1 MSNIVER
8 LEKFAEEMKD
18 WETRKTTVL
27 GVEIAK
33 LPPKGGKMVLALK
46 ITPTDE
52 EGKQLKRKAL
62 FITNLDQWEAMKNV
76 FNDEKALELMEA
88 IEEMRTKGEPEKTDD
103 TEEKEE
109 VFKL

>member
-1 MSNIVER
+1 MSNLIER

-33 LPPKGGKMVLALK
+33 LPPKGDRINLALK

-52 EGKQLKRKAL
+52 EGKVLKRKAM
-62 FITNLDQWEAMKNV
+62 FVTNMDQWEALKRV
-76 FNDEKALELMEA
+76 FSDEKALELMEA
-88 IEEMRTKGEPEKTDD
+88 IEDMRQKNQPEPKES
-103 TEEKEE
+103 EESDE
-109 VFKL
+109 VFEL